1 MNLTA
6 DNFDTTLVKKIQEID
21 NYFPKADN
29 FEIAVLCAHKSALQ
43 CMIRKG
49 CLYINANKNEINDC
63 NTGYLNYNTLSW
75 KDLLTQI
82 FPTIIGGEV

>member
-1 MNLTA
+1 MNLTV
-6 DNFDTTLVKKIQEID
+6 DNFDTTLFKKIQEID

-29 FEIAVLCAHKSALQ
+29 FEIAVLCAHKTALQ

-49 CLYINANKNEINDC
+49 YSYINANKNEINDC
-63 NTGYLNYNTLSW
+63 NTCYLNYNTLSW
-75 KDLLTQI
+75 QDLLIHI

>member
-29 FEIAVLCAHKSALQ
+29 FEIAILYAHKTALQ

-49 CLYINANKNEINDC
+49 YLYINENKNEINDS

-75 KDLLTQI
+75 HDLLTRI
-82 FPTIIGGEV
+82 FPIIIGGEV

>member
-6 DNFDTTLVKKIQEID
+6 DNFDTTLFKKIQEID
-21 NYFPKADN
+21 KFFPKADN
-29 FEIAVLCAHKSALQ
+29 FEIAVLCAHKTALQ

-49 CLYINANKNEINDC
+49 GFYINANKNEINDC

-75 KDLLTQI
+75 QDLLTQI

>member
-6 DNFDTTLVKKIQEID
+6 DNFETNLVKKIQEID
-21 NYFPKADN
+21 KYFPKADN

-49 CLYINANKNEINDC
+49 YSYINENKNEINDC
-63 NTGYLNYNTLSW
+63 NICYLNYNTLSW
-75 KDLLTQI
+75 QDLLTHI